1 MVSLRWKLLGASLV
15 QVALL
20 GSVGWFG
27 DEQSRAAA
35 ERAERQRVLI
45 QLRAEALRTT
55 IEAERLRQGE
65 PVEARLEAQRRAVEQ
80 GAPAGTDVRDLLA
93 AVADVLP
100 GREAEQ
106 SARRA
111 VDDAL
116 APLFARLSALEQAA
130 DDDAAESVGLVQR
143 AVSRQQ
149 NAFLRFSATA
159 GTPDGEQAMLALGL
173 AGDEAQATLRALA
186 GQGGDDDV
194 EALTDAE
201 ARTVATAACEAA
213 AILRKHVDDYAN
225 ERSRQAEAYRRFH
238 AAAAGVEVA
247 LAQALDAEQV
257 AATAST
263 TLGTQRQRA
272 LLSAS
277 VVLSVALAF
286 LLLRQ
291 VVRPIARM
299 ARLLTTLGAGEC
311 DLHSRLEIGSRDE
324 VGAFASGFN
333 TFVAKIHA
341 TVQTVDTGVAALH
354 TAVHDLEA
362 RIGELEVEAGT
373 SRQQAERLGGAA
385 SEIVTA
391 VGCASEATARLH
403 SAVTAVGNGSDTAH
417 RHATDAAG
425 AAAEVDTVV
434 RGLADRAREIDKV
447 STVIADLARQTNLL
461 ALNAAVEAA
470 RAGTAGAGFAVVAD
484 EVRNLAMRTASEAAS
499 IARTVH
505 EVQSSAQRSTT
516 AMGRLREQ
524 VMQVHALQ
532 QGITGQVATQRR
544 DAADVGQAVARAAGS
559 STTIRDTAPEVL
571 VGTARTQELTV
582 AAARLTGDVR
592 ATAGRLGE
600 LVRQFRL

>member
-1 MVSLRWKLLGASLV
+1 MVSLRWKLLGASLI

-27 DEQSRAAA
+27 DEQNRAAA
-35 ERAERQRVLI
+35 ERADRQRELI

-65 PVEARLEAQRRAVEQ
+65 PVEARLQAQKDAVAQ
-80 GAPAGTDVRDLLA
+80 GAPAGTDVQALLA

-100 GREAEQ
+100 SRGTEQ
-106 SARRA
+106 RARRA

-116 APLFARLSALEQAA
+116 APLLARLSALEQAV
-130 DDDAAESVGLVQR
+130 DDDAAEAVGLVQR

-149 NAFLRFSATA
+149 NAFLRFAATA
-159 GTPDGEQAMLALGL
+159 GTPDGEQAMLALRL
-173 AGDEAQATLRALA
+173 AGDEALATLRALA
-186 GQGGDDDV
+186 GLAEDDDV
-194 EALTDAE
+194 EAVADDE
-201 ARTVATAACEAA
+201 ARTA
-213 AILRKHVDDYAN
+213 AIAAGESAATLRRQVDDYAN
-225 ERSRQAEAYRRFH
+225 ERSRQAEAYQRFQ
-238 AAAAGVEVA
+238 AAAAAVELA
-247 LAQALDAEQV
+247 LAEALDAEEV
-257 AATAST
+257 AAAAST
-263 TLGTQRQRA
+263 ELGTQRQRA
-272 LLSAS
+272 LLLAS
-277 VVLSVALAF
+277 VLLSVALAW

-341 TVQTVDTGVAALH
+341 TVQTVDTGVLALH
-354 TAVHDLEA
+354 TAVIDLEA
-362 RIGELEVEAGT
+362 RIGELEVEAGA
-373 SRQQAERLGGAA
+373 SREQAERLSGAA

-391 VGCASEATARLH
+391 VGCASEATERMHA
-403 SAVTAVGNGSDTAH
+403 AVTAVGSGSDTAH

-425 AAAEVDTVV
+425 AAAEVDSVV
-434 RGLADRAREIDKV
+434 RGLAERAREIDKV

-484 EVRNLAMRTASEAAS
+484 EVRNLALRTASEAAS

-505 EVQSSAQRSTT
+505 EVQTSAQRSTT

-524 VMQVHALQ
+524 VTQVHALQ
-532 QGITGQVATQRR
+532 RGITGQVATQRR
-544 DAADVGQAVARAAGS
+544 DAADVEQAVARAAGS

-582 AAARLTGDVR
+582 AAGRLTGDVR